1 MSSPIP
7 SDKEGLIPD
16 RLISNETVNKRAV
29 QVTRAARVTARTS
42 AKAVRQT
49 GVAAKGAG
57 QRTAAATKQSLQ
69 KAEARLQQKHGL
81 AKEQAPANRTNHR
94 QQAKEA
100 KMMAK
105 HAAHNQKSNVQSKGR
120 GMSRG

>member
-16 RLISNETVNKRAV
+16 RLVSNETVNRRAAQAGKLTRAV
-29 QVTRAARVTARTS
+29 VKTPIAAARQPVSR
-42 AKAVRQT
+42 VRQ
-49 GVAAKGAG
+49 
-57 QRTAAATKQSLQ
+57 RQSLQ

-81 AKEQAPANRTNHR
+81 SREQAPANRTNHR
-94 QQAKEA
+94 QQAREA